1 MALLFF
7 FRGACC
13 CCCCCDD
20 EDEAVDEVEVDATA
34 ALAIAVELLVE
45 IVLGVVAWMTIL
57 PVTEDKELFVWRPGN
72 LVVTGGILVIKFW
85 STLNS
90 ATLSNLFNDFFL
102 TKIFSLLLLKE
113 SELFFSES
121 MSSFSSLSSLD
132 DEDDLLLLK
141 LTEDFDEVEED
152 LKQSEIWF
160 RKMWNVF

>member
-13 CCCCCDD
+13 DCDCCCDE
-20 EDEAVDEVEVDATA
+20 EDAVDDVEVDATA
-34 ALAIAVELLVE
+34 ELAIAVELLVE

-113 SELFFSES
+113 SELFFNES
-121 MSSFSSLSSLD
+121 MSSLSSLSSLD
-132 DEDDLLLLK
+132 DEDDLLLK

-152 LKQSEIWF
+152 LKQSEMWF